1 LGSRWTAERR
11 AVSVVFAVFGA
22 DMGTF
27 SSRLPWLAGRLH
39 LSSGTLG
46 LSVGL
51 MMSIGALVAIPPAAR
66 LVHRYGPRASTRV
79 LIAATGATLALPP
92 FVPNTAVLCA
102 VMLVTGAVYGTC
114 DNAINAQGV
123 EAELRAGTSIMSGLH
138 GMWSIGVLTG
148 ALLGSLAALA
158 HVAPQLQFT
167 AMALIVG
174 VSGASST
181 IWFAQPARD
190 GDQTAPPRFNWPR
203 GVILLIGLVGFAGI
217 FVETAGND
225 WSAVFMRWIV
235 GASQAQA
242 ALATA
247 TFAGSMALGRLCGD
261 AVVRRAGPVATVRAC
276 GLLGIVGCL
285 LVALSPDAGTALAG
299 FLLIGLGVSVVV
311 PLVFAAAGHSGPS
324 PALGVAGV
332 ATVSYAA
339 GLAAPSAIGGIATV
353 SSLRVAFAVAALL
366 AIAIAAGAGLL
377 GRHPAPAIVMTDS
390 AEPQSRSA

>member
-1 LGSRWTAERR
+1 
-11 AVSVVFAVFGA
+11 
-22 DMGTF
+22 MGTF
-27 SSRLPWLAGRLH
+27 SSRLPWLAGRLQ

-66 LVHRYGPRASTRV
+66 LVHRYGPRAATRV
-79 LIAATGATLALPP
+79 LIAATGAMLALPP
-92 FVPNTAVLCA
+92 FVPNSAVLYA

-123 EAELRAGTSIMSGLH
+123 EVERRAGTSIMSGLH

-148 ALLGSLAALA
+148 ALLGSLAAVA
-158 HVAPQLQFT
+158 HIAPRVQFT

-174 VSGASST
+174 VCGTTST
-181 IWFAQPARD
+181 FWFAEPARAA
-190 GDQTAPPRFNWPR
+190 DQTAPPRFNWPR
-203 GVILLIGLVGFAGI
+203 GVILLIGLVGFASI

-225 WSAVFMRWIV
+225 WSAVFLRWIV

-261 AVVRRAGPVATVRAC
+261 AVVRRAGTVATVRTC
-276 GLLGIVGCL
+276 GLVAIVGCV
-285 LVALSPDAGTALAG
+285 LVAVSPGIGTALAG

-377 GRHPAPAIVMTDS
+377 GRRPAPARVVTDR
-390 AEPQSRSA
+390 AEPTSKPA

>member
-1 LGSRWTAERR
+1 M
-11 AVSVVFAVFGA
+11 VFAVFGA

-51 MMSIGALVAIPPAAR
+51 MMSIGALLAIPPAAR
-66 LVHRYGPRASTRV
+66 LVHRHGPRASTRV

-114 DNAINAQGV
+114 DNAVNAQGV
-123 EAELRAGTSIMSGLH
+123 EAERRAGTSIMSGLH
-138 GMWSIGVLTG
+138 GMWSVGVLTG

-167 AMALIVG
+167 AMALVVG
-174 VSGASST
+174 VSGATST
-181 IWFAQPARD
+181 IWFQGPAVNA
-190 GDQTAPPRFNWPR
+190 DQTAPPRFTWPH

-217 FVETAGND
+217 FVETSGSD

-261 AVVRRAGPVATVRAC
+261 AVVRRAGTAATVRAC
-276 GLLGIVGCL
+276 GVLAIMGCL
-285 LVALSPDAGTALAG
+285 LVALSPGVGTALAG
-299 FLLIGLGVSVVV
+299 FVLVGLGVSVVV

-377 GRHPAPAIVMTDS
+377 GRSPAPAKVVTDGPEPRRSS
-390 AEPQSRSA
+390 A